1 MNFSKL
7 LGPEKSGKSERTP
20 CSWSIRLYE
29 LGRDKQSHR
38 TFHAGKCK
46 SVDEGRIEITSLLPL
61 TPKRFVLVELDLKT
75 LETAVPV
82 KNILTLSDKWV
93 LTEVKRRHLN
103 LETGLFEAELKFIDA
118 SRTDEFELVLKQI
131 PA

>member
-7 LGPEKSGKSERTP
+7 LGPEKKKKPERAP
-20 CSWSIRLYE
+20 CAWSVRFRE
-29 LGRDKQSHR
+29 LGRENQARHA
-38 TFHAGKCK
+38 FHAAKCR
-46 SVDEGRIEITSLLPL
+46 VIGEDGMEITSLIPL
-61 TPKRFVLVELDLKT
+61 TPKRFVLVNLDFKT

-82 KNILTLSDKWV
+82 KNILTFSDACV

-103 LETGLFEAELKFIDA
+103 LETGLFEAELKFIEA
-118 SRTDEFELVLKQI
+118 SRAEEFEAVFKQI